1 LDPTLRVSFVTHAAR
16 EYAYQM
22 ILFAQR
28 RKIHY
33 EVTWWYETAHAGDLS
48 GHNGTLAHHMTL

>member
-1 LDPTLRVSFVTHAAR
+1 
-16 EYAYQM
+16 M